1 MQNDRIV
8 ELAINNGGYVLTSQI
23 KEEGIPTIELTRLVK
38 NNKLERVSKGYYTLK
53 NTFVDEYYIY
63 QSKSKNSIYSFS
75 TALYLHDLSDRTPL
89 YYDISVPVGYNG
101 SLLNDN
107 NVKLHYVKKEVFEL
121 GLTTIK
127 SPFGIDIRVYDL
139 ERTMCDII
147 KYKDKIDIEIYSL
160 ALKRYSANKNKDL
173 NRLMKYAKI
182 LKTDKKVREYMEVL
196 L

>member
-1 MQNDRIV
+1 MQNNRII
-8 ELAINNGGYVLTSQI
+8 ELTINNGGYVLTSQI

-38 NNKLERVSKGYYTLK
+38 NNKLERVSKGYYILK
-53 NTFVDEYYIY
+53 DTFADEYYIY
-63 QSKSKNSIYSFS
+63 QSKSKNSIFSLS

-89 YYDISVPVGYNG
+89 YYDISVPFGYNG

-107 NVKLHYVKKEVFEL
+107 NVKLHYVKKELFEI

-127 SPFGIDIRVYDL
+127 SPFGIDIKVYDL

-147 KYKDKIDIEIYSL
+147 KYKNKIDIEVFSV
-160 ALKRYSANKNKDL
+160 ALKRYASNKNKDL
-173 NRLMKYAKI
+173 NKLMKYAKL
-182 LKTDKKVREYMEVL
+182 LKVDKKVREYMEVL

>member
-1 MQNDRIV
+1 MQNNRIV
-8 ELAINNGGYVLTSQI
+8 ELAINNGGYVLASQI
-23 KEEGIPTIELTRLVK
+23 KEKSIPSIELTRLVK

-53 NTFVDEYYIY
+53 DTFADEYYIY

-89 YYDISVPVGYNG
+89 YYDISVPFGYNG

-107 NVKLHYVKKEVFEL
+107 NVKLHYVKKELFEI
-121 GLTTIK
+121 GLTMIK
-127 SPFGIDIRVYDL
+127 SPFGIDIKVYDL

-147 KYKDKIDIEIYSL
+147 KYKNKIDIEVFSV
-160 ALKRYSANKNKDL
+160 ALKRYASNKNKDL
-173 NRLMKYAKI
+173 NKLMKYAKL
-182 LKTDKKVREYMEVL
+182 LKVGKKVREYMEVL

>member
-1 MQNDRIV
+1 MQNNRII
-8 ELAINNGGYVLTSQI
+8 ELAINNGGYVLASQI
-23 KEEGIPTIELTRLVK
+23 KEKSIPSIELTRLVK

-53 NTFVDEYYIY
+53 DTFADEYYIY

-89 YYDISVPVGYNG
+89 YYDISVPFGYNG

-107 NVKLHYVKKEVFEL
+107 NVKLHYVKKELFEI
-121 GLTTIK
+121 GLTMIK
-127 SPFGIDIRVYDL
+127 SPFGIDIKVYDL

-147 KYKDKIDIEIYSL
+147 KYKNKIDIEVFSV
-160 ALKRYSANKNKDL
+160 ALKRYASNKNKDL
-173 NRLMKYAKI
+173 NKLMKYAKL
-182 LKTDKKVREYMEVL
+182 LKVDKKVREYMEVL